1 MGKADNPAGASGQS
15 SADLLIIG
23 GGVMGLWAAVK
34 AERLGIDTLLVDAGG
49 LGQGASHGL
58 IGALMSH
65 LPDKW
70 SDKKQ
75 FQFDALVALED
86 EVARLEGETGV
97 SCGYRRCGRLI
108 PLPKPHLADIAR
120 GHSQDAESRWLAGDR
135 KFHWHVM
142 EETPNPEWLNASIG
156 EAGVVLDTLAGRA
169 SPRRFGS
176 ALAAALKQAKHVRI
190 IENNG
195 VVRLNGREAVLAD
208 GSIIAFGHAIVANGY
223 QAFPLL
229 ESLGSPM
236 PRPLGMPVKG
246 QSALLKADVD
256 IDLPVIF
263 LKGLY
268 VVPHEGGTVAI
279 GSTSEEEFDAPFATD
294 EKLEALIERARKMS
308 PMLADAPVV
317 ERWAGLR
324 PKAIDRDPMIGRHP
338 DHPHIL
344 ALAGGFKVSFGL
356 AHKLADAVL
365 DALAG
370 RSMAVPPSFL
380 LENHLTVAR
389 ASV

>member
-1 MGKADNPAGASGQS
+1 MGNADKLAASSGQS
-15 SADLLIIG
+15 STDLLIIG

-34 AERLGIDTLLVDAGG
+34 AQRLGIRTILVDSGG
-49 LGQGASHGL
+49 LGQGASYGL
-58 IGALMSH
+58 VGALMAH

-70 SDKKQ
+70 NDKKQ

-86 EVARLEGETGV
+86 EVTRLESETGV

-120 GHSQDAESRWLAGDR
+120 RHSQDAETRWLAGDR
-135 KFHWHVM
+135 QFHWHVLDK
-142 EETPNPEWLNASIG
+142 TPHPDWLDASIG
-156 EAGVVLDTLAGRA
+156 EAGVAHDTLAGRA
-169 SPRRFGS
+169 SPRRFGA
-176 ALAAALKQAKHVRI
+176 ALVAALKQGHHVRI

-195 VVRLNGREAVLAD
+195 VVSFDGREAILAD
-208 GSIIAFGHAIVANGY
+208 GSRIAFGYAIVANGHE
-223 QAFPLL
+223 AFPLL
-229 ESLGSPM
+229 ETFGA
-236 PRPLGMPVKG
+236 PRRLGMPVKG
-246 QSALLKADVD
+246 QSALLRADVD
-256 IDLPVIF
+256 INLPVIF

-279 GSTSEEEFDAPFATD
+279 GSTSEEMFDDPFSTD
-294 EKLEALIERARKMS
+294 DKLDALIERAREIS

-317 ERWAGLR
+317 ERWAGVR

-338 DHPHIL
+338 EHPHIL
-344 ALAGGFKVSFGL
+344 ALAGGFKVSFGV

-370 RSMAVPPSFL
+370 RPMAVPPSYL

-389 ASV
+389 APA

>member
-1 MGKADNPAGASGQS
+1 MGKADNPAVSSGQS
-15 SADLLIIG
+15 STELLIIG

-34 AERLGIDTLLVDAGG
+34 AERLGIPTILVEAGG
-49 LGQGASHGL
+49 LGQGASYGL
-58 IGALMSH
+58 VGALMPH

-70 SDKKQ
+70 NDKKQ
-75 FQFDALVALED
+75 FQFDALVTLEG
-86 EVARLEGETGV
+86 EVARLEAETGV
-97 SCGYRRCGRLI
+97 SCGYNRCGRLI
-108 PLPKPHLADIAR
+108 PLPKPHLIDIAR
-120 GHSQDAESRWLAGDR
+120 RHSHDAETQWLAGDR
-135 KFHWHVM
+135 QFHWHVL
-142 EETPNPEWLNASIG
+142 EKTPHPEWLDASIG
-156 EAGVVLDTLAGRA
+156 EAGVVHDTLAGRA
-169 SPRRFGS
+169 SPRRFGA
-176 ALAAALKQAKHVRI
+176 ALAAALKQARHIRI

-195 VVRLNGREAVLAD
+195 VARLSGDQAILAD
-208 GSIIAFGHAIVANGY
+208 GSRITFGHAIVANGH

-229 ESLGSPM
+229 EKLGAPM

-246 QSALLKADVD
+246 QSALLKANVD

-268 VVPHEGGTVAI
+268 IVPHEGGTVAI
-279 GSTSEEEFDAPFATD
+279 GSTSEEVFAHPSSTD
-294 EKLEALIERARKMS
+294 EQLDMLIARARDMS
-308 PMLADAPVV
+308 PMLANAPVV

-338 DHPHIL
+338 DHARIL
-344 ALAGGFKVSFGL
+344 SLAGGFKVSFGL

-370 RSMAVPPSFL
+370 RTMDVPPSFL

-389 ASV
+389 AAV

>member
-1 MGKADNPAGASGQS
+1 
-15 SADLLIIG
+15 
-23 GGVMGLWAAVK
+23 MGLWAAVK
-34 AERLGIDTLLVDAGG
+34 AERFGIDTILVDAGG
-49 LGQGASHGL
+49 LGQGASYGL
-58 IGALMSH
+58 IGALMPH

-86 EVARLEGETGV
+86 EVARLEGEAGV

-120 GHSQDAESRWLAGDR
+120 GHSRDAESQWLAGDR
-135 KFHWHVM
+135 KFHWHVL
-142 EETPNPEWLNASIG
+142 EKTPNPEWLNASIG
-156 EAGVVLDTLAGRA
+156 EAGVVHDTLAGRA

-176 ALAAALKQAKHVRI
+176 ALGAALKQAKHVRI

-195 VVRLNGREAVLAD
+195 VARLDGREAILAD
-208 GSIIAFGHAIVANGY
+208 GSVIAFGHAIVANGH

-229 ESLGSPM
+229 ESLGPSM

-256 IDLPVIF
+256 TDLPVIF

-279 GSTSEEEFDAPFATD
+279 GSTSEEVFDAPFSTD
-294 EKLEALIERARKMS
+294 DKLETLIERARKMS

-370 RSMAVPPSFL
+370 RSMAVPKSFL

-389 ASV
+389 AAL

>member
-1 MGKADNPAGASGQS
+1 MGKADNPAAASGQS

-34 AERLGIDTLLVDAGG
+34 AERLGIDTILVDAGG

-58 IGALMSH
+58 IGALMPH

-75 FQFDALVALED
+75 FQFDALVALEG
-86 EVARLEGETGV
+86 EVARLEAETGV
-97 SCGYRRCGRLI
+97 SYGYRRCGRLI

-120 GHSQDAESRWLAGDR
+120 GHAQDAESRWLAGAR
-135 KFHWHVM
+135 KFHWHVL
-142 EETPNPEWLNASIG
+142 EKTPNPEWLETSIG
-156 EAGVVLDTLAGRA
+156 EAGVVHDTLAGRA

-176 ALAAALKQAKHVRI
+176 ALAAALKQARHVRI

-195 VVRLNGREAVLAD
+195 VARLDGRDAVLAD
-208 GSIIAFGHAIVANGY
+208 GSIIAFGHAIIANGY

-229 ESLGSPM
+229 ESLGPPV

-256 IDLPVIF
+256 TDLPVIF

-279 GSTSEEEFDAPFATD
+279 GSTSEEEFDAPFSTD
-294 EKLEALIERARKMS
+294 DKLEALIARARKMS
-308 PMLADAPVV
+308 PMLAEAPVV

-370 RSMAVPPSFL
+370 RSMAVPRSFL

-389 ASV
+389 AAV

>member
-1 MGKADNPAGASGQS
+1 MGNADNPAASSGQS
-15 SADLLIIG
+15 STDLLIIG

-34 AERLGIDTLLVDAGG
+34 AERLGIDTILVDAGS
-49 LGQGASHGL
+49 LGHGASYGL
-58 IGALMSH
+58 VGALMAH

-70 SDKKQ
+70 NDKKQ

-86 EVARLEGETGV
+86 EVARLEAETGV

-120 GHSQDAESRWLAGDR
+120 RHSQDAESQWLAGDR
-135 KFHWHVM
+135 KFHWHVL
-142 EETPNPEWLNASIG
+142 ETTPHPEWLDASIG
-156 EAGVVLDTLAGRA
+156 EAGVVHDTLAGRA
-169 SPRRFGS
+169 SPRRFGA

-195 VVRLNGREAVLAD
+195 VVRLDGREAVLAD
-208 GSIIAFGHAIVANGY
+208 GSIISFGDAIVANGH

-229 ESLGSPM
+229 ESLGHPM
-236 PRPLGMPVKG
+236 PRSLGMPVKG
-246 QSALLKADVD
+246 QSALMKADVD

-279 GSTSEEEFDAPFATD
+279 GSTSEEDFDAPFSTD
-294 EKLEALIERARKMS
+294 DKLDALIARARDMS

-324 PKAIDRDPMIGRHP
+324 PKAIDRDPMIGHHP

-370 RSMAVPPSFL
+370 KPMNVPESFL

-389 ASV
+389 AAV

>member
-1 MGKADNPAGASGQS
+1 
-15 SADLLIIG
+15 
-23 GGVMGLWAAVK
+23 MGLWAAVK
-34 AERLGIDTLLVDAGG
+34 AQRLGMRTILIDSGG
-49 LGQGASHGL
+49 LGQGASYGL
-58 IGALMSH
+58 VGALMAH

-86 EVARLEGETGV
+86 EVARLESETGV

-120 GHSQDAESRWLAGDR
+120 RHSLDAETRWLTGDR
-135 KFHWHVM
+135 QFHWHVLDK
-142 EETPNPEWLNASIG
+142 TPHPEWLNASIG
-156 EAGVVLDTLAGRA
+156 EAGVAHDTLAGRA
-169 SPRRFGS
+169 SPRRFGA
-176 ALAAALKQAKHVRI
+176 ALVAALKQGHHVRI

-195 VVRLNGREAVLAD
+195 VVRFDGREAILAD
-208 GSIIAFGHAIVANGY
+208 GSRIAFGHAIVANGY
-223 QAFPLL
+223 EAFPLL
-229 ESLGSPM
+229 ETLGA
-236 PRPLGMPVKG
+236 PRLLGMPVKG
-246 QSALLKADVD
+246 QSALLKAHVD
-256 IDLPVIF
+256 TSLPVIF

-279 GSTSEEEFDAPFATD
+279 GSTSEEEFDEPFSTD
-294 EKLEALIERARKMS
+294 DKLDALIARAREIS

-344 ALAGGFKVSFGL
+344 ALAGGFKVSFGV
-356 AHKLADAVL
+356 AHKLADAAL

-370 RSMAVPPSFL
+370 RPMAVPPSFL

-389 ASV
+389 AAV

>member
-1 MGKADNPAGASGQS
+1 MGNADNAAASSGQS
-15 SADLLIIG
+15 STDLLIIG

-34 AERLGIDTLLVDAGG
+34 AERLGIATILVDAGV
-49 LGQGASHGL
+49 LGQGASAGL
-58 IGALMSH
+58 IGALMPH

-75 FQFDALVALED
+75 FQFDALVSLEA
-86 EVARLEGETGV
+86 EIARLEGETGV

-120 GHSQDAESRWLAGDR
+120 GHSQDAEGQWRAGDR
-135 KFHWHVM
+135 QFHWHVL
-142 EETPNPEWLNASIG
+142 EDTPHPEWLDARIG
-156 EAGVVLDTLAGRA
+156 AAGVAHDTLAGRA
-169 SPRRFGS
+169 SPRRFGAS
-176 ALAAALKQAKHVRI
+176 LVAALKRARHVRI

-195 VVRLNGREAVLAD
+195 VAKLDGAEAVFAD
-208 GSIIAFGHAIVANGY
+208 GSRIAFGHAIVANGY

-229 ESLGSPM
+229 ESLGAAL

-256 IDLPVIF
+256 ASLPVIF

-268 VVPHEGGTVAI
+268 VVPHDGGTVAI
-279 GSTSEEEFDAPFATD
+279 GSTSEEEFDDPFSTD
-294 EKLEALIERARKMS
+294 DKLDVLVARARDIS
-308 PMLADAPVV
+308 PMLVEAPVV

-338 DHPHIL
+338 DHPRIL
-344 ALAGGFKVSFGL
+344 SLAGGFKVSFGL
-356 AHKLADAVL
+356 AHRLADAVL
-365 DALAG
+365 EALAG
-370 RSMAVPPSFL
+370 RPMDVPESFL

-389 ASV
+389 APA